1 MKKNYTD
8 VLLEDMNH
16 KFDLL
21 LEIVGQMRDE
31 MKTLAK
37 QTDLEEVKQDVKVVK
52 AAVTDLSLQ
61 VHGHEKRFTKLKTAL

>member
-21 LEIVGQMRDE
+21 LEAIAPLKDMQKDIFALKE
-31 MKTLAK
+31 
-37 QTDLEEVKQDVKVVK
+37 DLEEVKQDVKVVK
-52 AAVTDLSLQ
+52 AAVTDLSKQ
-61 VHGHEKRFTKLKTAL
+61 VHGHERRFTKLKTA

>member
-52 AAVTDLSLQ
+52 AAVTDLSRQ